1 MAKGTVTNEIQYR
14 GFNTVR
20 MNPGDSYDC
29 YEFFVKAGDYIS
41 HSFAIYSVS
50 PLAGAV
56 RARTRFIGADGLT
69 ISTSSHTVATTGG
82 TFDEIAIEG
91 VPVPTG
97 ARLGR
102 LELLSPSGTYWVAR
116 PKSEDGEKAT
126 PYSQNYSG
134 QMTHITP
141 TGVYTGTIQANQINL
156 TSGGDLEDSMTTIN
170 NKVINMTSSVS
181 ALNASVTNIQAGQAE
196 FVKISD
202 IDGSKSTTII
212 DGGTIKTGTITALK
226 LAANAVTAAKISSNA
241 VTAAKISSGAITTA
255 KLAANAVTANKIAA
269 GAITAD
275 KISANTI
282 TADKF
287 AKIAGFTF
295 SNSTMTATNSGSYI
309 RISGASGLHPIIAG
323 TSTSDIRFVVSTEGN
338 LTATG
343 ADISGKITA
352 TSGTFTGTVS
362 GSSIAG
368 GSINIGNGKFTVNSS
383 GNLTATSATVTGNIT
398 ANSYSTLGG
407 SLNSTSGR
415 HNGTH
420 YGYQSGTAD
429 NYSGTFGGV
438 PYQGYSGT
446 LVRMYGSLTID
457 TGYLTCNRT
466 IFANGGITD
475 GSDIHYKKDIHQ
487 KDNSSLM
494 NEIYNLDVVS
504 FKYKDN
510 NKDSIGVIANN
521 MILES
526 PTLSKYMVEP
536 NPEGYLSVNYTSLNT
551 ASILA
556 IQDLNKRLEKLE
568 RAMA

>member
-20 MNPGDSYDC
+20 MNPGDSFDC

-56 RARTRFIGADGLT
+56 RARTRFIGTNGLT
-69 ISTSSHTVATTGG
+69 ISTSSHTVTTTGG
-82 TFDEIAIEG
+82 TFDEVAIEG
-91 VPVPTG
+91 VPVPAG

-102 LELLSPSGTYWVAR
+102 LELLSPSGTYWVAM

-134 QMTHITP
+134 QMTYITP

-226 LAANAVTAAKISSNA
+226 LAANAVTAAKIASNA
-241 VTAAKISSGAITTA
+241 ITAVKISSGAITTA
-255 KLAANAVTANKIAA
+255 KLAADAVTADKIAANAITAVKISSGAITSNELAVNSVTADKIAA

-275 KISANTI
+275 KISANAI
-282 TADKF
+282 TANKF
-287 AKIAGFTF
+287 ASIAGFTF
-295 SNSTMTATNSGSYI
+295 SNSMMVASNSGSWV
-309 RISGASGLHPIIAG
+309 RISGNPGSSPIAVG
-323 TSTSDIRFVVSTEGN
+323 PSSSDIRFRV
-338 LTATG
+338 
-343 ADISGKITA
+343 
-352 TSGTFTGTVS
+352 GTD
-362 GSSIAG
+362 GSL
-368 GSINIGNGKFTVNSS
+368 V
-383 GNLTATSATVTGNIT
+383 ATSATVTGNIT

-407 SLNSTSGR
+407 SLNSTSGTHSGGLYNTTGR

-446 LVRMYGSLTID
+446 LVRMNGSLTID
-457 TGYLTCNRT
+457 TGYLSCNRT
-466 IFANGGITD
+466 LYANGGIVD

-521 MILES
+521 MVLES

-556 IQDLNKRLEKLE
+556 IQDLNKRLEKIE